1 MKLWK
6 CGHNCSEVPRW
17 KQQHDLLSCCVERLL
32 KKVFW
37 WFFPNFLCSLYTAF
51 LLNLPQQVTP
61 FSEICF
67 FSLDLHSFTPSF
79 SRPEWELA
87 EAVQFT
93 FFGAQLNCLLF
104 LSILVEGFLW
114 LYSLPSFLS
123 TSGHLRKSSL
133 PRKLSCAINDL
144 QFEVDLSF
152 NTIGLLIWTVIFGQ
166 FHFGEFQGFLD
177 C

>member
-1 MKLWK
+1 MDTTAQKCRGGSSSMICSPAVWK
-6 CGHNCSEVPRW
+6 DFLKRYFGDSSPTSYVHFT
-17 KQQHDLLSCCVERLL
+17 LLSYWIFRSKLPHFQRFVSSLL
-32 KKVFW
+32 IFTLSLHLSPGQNGSWLKLYNS
-37 WFFPNFLCSLYTAF
+37 FFC
-51 LLNLPQQVTP
+51 
-61 FSEICF
+61 
-67 FSLDLHSFTPSF
+67 
-79 SRPEWELA
+79 
-87 EAVQFT
+87 
-93 FFGAQLNCLLF
+93 AQLNCLLF

-114 LYSLPSFLS
+114 LYSLLPFLS